1 MHDLLLNAG
10 TSRFVLTLVGL
21 GRPIG
26 RPGRGLNLAFGS
38 RSLKHRGPPVP
49 KSNPKPN
56 KYANKSPQLRD
67 AGFLMTLGGAD
78 EIAHHYRK
86 HFQHLLEQL
95 IIDESA
101 PNWLEK
107 VGDGNPELQQAMC
120 RAGLTGLTGGTG
132 GLDSSGLMATPIDD
146 HISYTNPCKRFSYIP
161 TLSWILKIFC
171 CRYYG

>member
-1 MHDLLLNAG
+1 MHDLPLNAG

-67 AGFLMTLGGAD
+67 AGFLVTLGGAD

-95 IIDESA
+95 TIDESA

-120 RAGLTGLTGGTG
+120 RAGLTGLTREQLRAKSDEYLGRLEAGEE
-132 GLDSSGLMATPIDD
+132 LFSSKLYGVEW
-146 HISYTNPCKRFSYIP
+146 IP
-161 TLSWILKIFC
+161 AN
-171 CRYYG
+171 